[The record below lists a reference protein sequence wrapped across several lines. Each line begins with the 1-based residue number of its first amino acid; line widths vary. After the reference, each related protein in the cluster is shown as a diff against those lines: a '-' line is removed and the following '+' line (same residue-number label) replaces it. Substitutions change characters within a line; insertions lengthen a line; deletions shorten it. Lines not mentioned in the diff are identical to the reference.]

1 MGSDVLNLQALM
13 CFYESAK
20 FSSINKAAKACF
32 ISASN
37 LSRTIK
43 ALENEMNITLFKRT
57 YSGIELTY
65 EGRELYSKIESSIED
80 LKRIQVSY
88 IHNNCNDILHLRIC
102 AHQSSLVLWAMI
114 DFYNIYSDKREYID
128 IVLDTYTSADD
139 VLRHL
144 ENNSYMLGLI
154 HYNSKSHIMYTD
166 YFDRKGYSYTKM
178 PDCPAGALMRKGHP
192 LAGKEKVYLSELM
205 EYPRIAYLNDD
216 PLEVNYCSD
225 IENFCPS
232 KVKKRILVKGV
243 GELHN
248 FLMNTDA
255 YYIGINLDAFPSV
268 SRFFTNVKIHNMES
282 LAYSTLIIYKSDL
295 PLSQSASKFI
305 QILQDI
311 FKKINLNRE

>member
-1 MGSDVLNLQALM
+1 
-13 CFYESAK
+13 
-20 FSSINKAAKACF
+20 
-32 ISASN
+32 
-37 LSRTIK
+37 
-43 ALENEMNITLFKRT
+43 
-57 YSGIELTY
+57 
-65 EGRELYSKIESSIED
+65 
-80 LKRIQVSY
+80 
-88 IHNNCNDILHLRIC
+88 
-102 AHQSSLVLWAMI
+102 MI